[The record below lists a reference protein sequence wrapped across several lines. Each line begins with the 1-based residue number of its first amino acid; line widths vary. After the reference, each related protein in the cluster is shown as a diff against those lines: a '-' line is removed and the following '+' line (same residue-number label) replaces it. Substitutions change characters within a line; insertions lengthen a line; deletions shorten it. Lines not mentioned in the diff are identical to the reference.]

1 MPKAYSQMPR
11 AMGVTEG
18 QTGGGKVS
26 GGTLG
31 ELKSGLGSKI
41 PDWGAKVRTGWY
53 FRCSIY
59 VCMTGASYIYYTN
72 IDLCVTHE

>member
-31 ELKSGLGSKI
+31 ELKSGLGSRS
-41 PDWGAKVRTGWY
+41 PDWGAKFRTGELRSGLAGIFGALY
-53 FRCSIY
+53 MY
-59 VCMTGASYIYYTN
+59 V
-72 IDLCVTHE
+72 